1 MICIIIEN
9 LVPEDRGQET
19 AVKPGQTD
27 IIPHSDASRA
37 SQGTLTEQAYQTL
50 RREIVSGRLAPEQP
64 LRLEFLRDTY
74 GFGFSPLREALSR
87 LQSERLVSQFAL
99 RGFKVAAVSI
109 AEMSDIIETRIVIET
124 EALRRSIQRGG
135 DDWESAIVATFHALR
150 NAAQRRVA
158 DDAKPDAASELENR
172 HHDFHQAL
180 LSACGSPW
188 LIHLS
193 GQLYMLSERYR
204 RPLLSGSA
212 PNDMP
217 ARDVLGEHAAIM
229 EATLAREGSKAVDL
243 LSAHYRRT
251 GKTIERMLEQ
261 GPTLKTA

>member
-1 MICIIIEN
+1 MIFDIIEN
-9 LVPEDRGQET
+9 VAKPREQED

-27 IIPHSDASRA
+27 IITPSGVSRA

-87 LQSERLVSQFAL
+87 LQSERLVSQYAL

-124 EALRRSIQRGG
+124 EALRRSIERGD

-150 NAAQRRVA
+150 NTAQRRVT
-158 DDAKPDAASELENR
+158 DDAKPDAASDLESR

-180 LSACGSPW
+180 ISACGSPW

-193 GQLYMLSERYR
+193 GQLYVLSERYR
-204 RPLLSGSA
+204 RPLLSGTA
-212 PNDMP
+212 PNDIP

-229 EATLAREGSKAVDL
+229 DATLARESSQAVDL
-243 LSAHYRRT
+243 LSAHYRLT
-251 GKTIERMLEQ
+251 GQTIERMLEQ
-261 GPTLKTA
+261 GSTLRTA